1 MKKLSNITE
10 SIWSDI
16 QDRSSGEVI
25 RKEDDVDLLDA
36 QEFVEYLRDIYKNVD
51 TKFYIFKDLNNM
63 ITVPTF
69 ETELGTKSTWF
80 IEYDC
85 NKKAV
90 YIWEHFLNKED
101 KLFDKLNDNYKLTL
115 IRRNFTENF
124 LVEPKKGK
132 SSNKFFIEIIDY
144 ILENASVFCKRI
156 LVKNNKV
163 SESIW
168 SDIQDRSSGESVRK
182 EDDVDNLDMEGLK
195 DYITKHY
202 KLLNTFGIV
211 SYVGGI
217 LSVPITKITTQ
228 HSIMYYPESKIG
240 KICIIDDIID
250 NVDGLLE
257 KLNTHFEIKE
267 YYGEDMNGKYTLY
280 YVSPKD
286 GSEVTNKFFIEV
298 IDFLLDNIPDSPNY
312 KKSIEKI
319 S

>member
-16 QDRSSGEVI
+16 QDRSSGETV

-36 QEFVEYLRDIYKNVD
+36 QEFVEYIRDIYKNVD
-51 TKFYIFKDLNNM
+51 TKFYIFKDLNDM

-168 SDIQDRSSGESVRK
+168 SDIQDRSSGEITRK
-182 EDDVDNLDMEGLK
+182 EDDVNNLDMEGLK

-228 HSIMYYPESKIG
+228 HSIMYFPESKIG
-240 KICIIDDIID
+240 QICIVDDTIDS
-250 NVDGLLE
+250 VDGLLE

-267 YYGEDMNGKYTLY
+267 HHGEDINGKYTLY
-280 YVSPKD
+280 YVFPKD
-286 GSEVTNKFFIEV
+286 GSDVTNKFFIEV
-298 IDFLLDNIPDSPNY
+298 IDFLLDNIPDSPKY
-312 KKSIEKI
+312 KKSIEKK